1 MSKLYVDELHPKTT
15 GGTTSIIKPTS
26 GSTIQTQYTQF
37 IVPSSAIALS
47 ANTDT
52 ALSDL
57 TVSITPTSTSSKIL
71 LQTHVFWEGHM
82 YDHGF
87 IWMFFR
93 DSTVLKA
100 PVGGSRR
107 SGISIGT
114 TNYYDNDVSST
125 PSTAVYQY
133 FDAPATTSAITY
145 KVGVNVLNAGNI
157 FINRTF
163 SANDG
168 TDYERGISYI
178 SATEIAG

>member
-1 MSKLYVDELHPKTT
+1 M
-15 GGTTSIIKPTS
+15 
-26 GSTIQTQYTQF
+26 GS
-37 IVPSSAIALS
+37 
-47 ANTDT
+47 
-52 ALSDL
+52 
-57 TVSITPTSTSSKIL
+57 
-71 LQTHVFWEGHM
+71 
-82 YDHGF
+82 
-87 IWMFFR
+87 
-93 DSTVLKA
+93 
-100 PVGGSRR
+100 
-107 SGISIGT
+107 

-178 SATEIAG
+178 SATEIAV